1 MKCPKC
7 GEEFGYL
14 HLEERVKEGNH
25 YLFYCPHCSCHLS
38 NASISQSSR
47 KQMVLFV
54 SAGVVLLA
62 IVAGIDLLNIG
73 GELGLIAT
81 WVGVSISVLLLLIG
95 CLEVKRFSSLCYDRA
110 SG

>member
-14 HLEERVKEGNH
+14 HLKEIVKEGNR

-54 SAGVVLLA
+54 SASVLLLA
-62 IVAGIDLLNIG
+62 IVAGLDMLNIG
-73 GELGLIAT
+73 GKFELIAT
-81 WVGVSISVLLLLIG
+81 WVGVSLSVLLLLTG
-95 CLEVKRFSSLCYDRA
+95 CLEVRRFSSLSYDRA
-110 SG
+110 SS